1 MPAYILKTE
10 PSTYSFDDLVRDKQ
24 TVWDGISNPV
34 ALKHL
39 RAVKKGDTLLIYHSG
54 EQKSVVGFA
63 RAASAAYQDPQVA
76 DPKRVVIDIVA
87 GKPVPEPVT
96 LAQFRADAVLKG
108 TDLVRLSRL
117 SVIPLTD
124 AQLARVKKLAG
135 VKEK

>member
-39 RAVKKGDTLLIYHSG
+39 RSVKKGDTLLIYHSG

-63 RAASAAYQDPQVA
+63 RAASTAYQDPKVA

-87 GKPVPEPVT
+87 GKAVPSPVA
-96 LAQFRADAVLKG
+96 LAQFRTDAVLKA

>member
-39 RAVKKGDTLLIYHSG
+39 RSVKKGDTLLIYHSG
-54 EQKSVVGFA
+54 EQRSVVGLA
-63 RAASAAYQDPQVA
+63 RAASAAYPDPKIA

-87 GKPVPEPVT
+87 GKAVPEPVT
-96 LAQFRADAVLKG
+96 LAQFRADAILKS

-135 VKEK
+135 VKDK

>member
-10 PSTYSFDDLVRDKQ
+10 PTTYSFDDLVRDKQ

-39 RAVKKGDTLLIYHSG
+39 RGVKKGDTLLIYHSG
-54 EQKSVVGFA
+54 EQRSVVGLA
-63 RAASAAYQDPQVA
+63 RAASAPYPDPKLG
-76 DPKRVVIDIVA
+76 DPKRVVIDIAA

-96 LAQFRADAVLKG
+96 LAQFRADSVLKA

-117 SVIPLTD
+117 SVIPLND

-135 VKEK
+135 VK

>member
-10 PSTYSFDDLVRDKQ
+10 PSTYSFDDLTRDKQ

-63 RAASAAYQDPQVA
+63 RAASVAYQDPKVA

-87 GKPVPEPVT
+87 GKAMPEPVT

-124 AQLARVKKLAG
+124 DQLARVKKLGGA
-135 VKEK
+135 KEK

>member
-39 RAVKKGDTLLIYHSG
+39 REVKKGDTLLIYHSG
-54 EQKSVVGFA
+54 EQKSVVGLA
-63 RAASAAYQDPQVA
+63 KATSAAYADPKLD
-76 DPKRVVIDIVA
+76 DPKRVVIDIAA

-96 LAQFRADAVLKG
+96 LAQFRADAVLKA

-117 SVIPLTD
+117 SVIPLND

-135 VKEK
+135 VN